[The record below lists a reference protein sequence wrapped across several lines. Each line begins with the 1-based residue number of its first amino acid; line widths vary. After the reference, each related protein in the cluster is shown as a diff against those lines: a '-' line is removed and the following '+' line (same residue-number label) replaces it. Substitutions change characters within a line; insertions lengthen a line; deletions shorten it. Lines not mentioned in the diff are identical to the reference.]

1 MNGRGYLRS
10 SPCLVPKNTLTVC
23 SLAQIREN
31 FGKRMLERVFYAP
44 FLYFFIKLKVCR
56 ALFRPRTDGV
66 GVPPLFSQG
75 GRGIHKSVGKD
86 LERSGKIWATLLVQ
100 AIQRP
105 LMVGGRTAEVS
116 ASLRLSARTDV
127 LRCGCWHS
135 SHWVVWA
142 EWFLLWFQ
150 GGYTTRLKWHTFI
163 CLGLS
168 ATFLRI
174 PCSVW
179 FLSICA
185 QANSWL
191 ALYKS

>member
-1 MNGRGYLRS
+1 MFGPQKYVNSLFFS
-10 SPCLVPKNTLTVC
+10 SN
-23 SLAQIREN
+23 QRELW
-31 FGKRMLERVFYAP
+31 KMHAWTC
-44 FLYFFIKLKVCR
+44 FLCAFFIFFIKLKVAERSSGHVQMVWVCHHSSLREAWHSQICR
-56 ALFRPRTDGV
+56 
-66 GVPPLFSQG
+66 Q
-75 GRGIHKSVGKD
+75 
-86 LERSGKIWATLLVQ
+86 RSGKIWATLLVQ